1 MRPRAKEFLLVPRP
15 KMCYT
20 QIGIMQSNTRK
31 AGAMDLII
39 DLLSEVT
46 DLLVDFCMNRIV
58 RRL

>member
-1 MRPRAKEFLLVPRP
+1 MRPRAKEFLLVPHP

-20 QIGIMQSNTRK
+20 QIGIMQSNTKK
-31 AGAMDLII
+31 AGTMNLII
-39 DLLSEVT
+39 DLFSEVT

>member
-1 MRPRAKEFLLVPRP
+1 
-15 KMCYT
+15 
-20 QIGIMQSNTRK
+20 MQSNTKK